1 MTTILILNAVSSL
14 LATVGIGAGVVRRN
28 RRLNRDTMVRPVYET
43 TGSARPRP
51 RD

>member
-14 LATVGIGAGVVRRN
+14 LATVGIGVSVVRTN
-28 RRLNRDTMVRPVYET
+28 RRRSREVVVRPVYVT
-43 TGSARPRP
+43 TGSIRSLS

>member
-28 RRLNRDTMVRPVYET
+28 RRGSRETVVRPVYVV
-43 TGSARPRP
+43 TGSNRPQP

>member
-14 LATVGIGAGVVRRN
+14 LVTAGIGAGVVRRN
-28 RRLNRDTMVRPVYET
+28 RRLSRETAVRPVYVT
-43 TGSARPRP
+43 MGSTRPRS

>member
-14 LATVGIGAGVVRRN
+14 LATVGIGAGVARRN
-28 RRLNRDTMVRPVYET
+28 RRLGRETAVRPIYLP
-43 TGSARPRP
+43 TGSTRPRP